1 MHFVEHIVDC
11 HFIITLWY
19 WFHMSSYSCTDGDV
33 MLDASILRLVKHTSP
48 NWLTSCSPIVRI
60 SLLITAN
67 LQIFPD
73 SRFHRYTSI
82 NNHSNFDSN
91 STMTIHLAIQS
102 EFANSLP
109 WFTTINRTSHINYSK
124 SNVYGDIIPIWLP
137 AYFPCRHI
145 AAPMVMRCSLLHV
158 LYGLVLMSTYWFIS
172 CSPIVRS
179 CRRRYL
185 CHLLS
190 LLIISVK
197 SFLEQD
203 AHSINYH
210 WLLHLLDM
218 NSWWQYAKD
227 HRISHM

>member
-1 MHFVEHIVDC
+1 MTIHLASLLNNYHLSLHGLLVAIRPRSAMIHNHQPNLTHQLLNIKC
-11 HFIITLWY
+11 LW
-19 WFHMSSYSCTDGDV
+19 WHNPNMTACIFSMSSYSC
-33 MLDASILRLVKHTSP
+33 
-48 NWLTSCSPIVRI
+48 
-60 SLLITAN
+60 
-67 LQIFPD
+67 
-73 SRFHRYTSI
+73 I
-82 NNHSNFDSN
+82 N
-91 STMTIHLAIQS
+91 
-102 EFANSLP
+102 
-109 WFTTINRTSHINYSK
+109 
-124 SNVYGDIIPIWLP
+124 G
-137 AYFPCRHI
+137 
-145 AAPMVMRCSLLHV
+145 VMRCSLLHV

-210 WLLHLLDM
+210 LLLHLLGM

>member
-33 MLDASILRLVKHTSP
+33 MLDAAKLRLVKHTSP

-102 EFANSLP
+102 ELLIHYHLSLHGLLVAIRPRSAMIHNHQPNLTHQLLKIKCLWWHNPNMTACIFSMSSYSCTNGDEMFAAACTLWLGLDVDILIHILLANS
-109 WFTTINRTSHINYSK
+109 S
-124 SNVYGDIIPIWLP
+124 
-137 AYFPCRHI
+137 
-145 AAPMVMRCSLLHV
+145 
-158 LYGLVLMSTYWFIS
+158 
-172 CSPIVRS
+172 
-179 CRRRYL
+179 
-185 CHLLS
+185 
-190 LLIISVK
+190 
-197 SFLEQD
+197 
-203 AHSINYH
+203 
-210 WLLHLLDM
+210 
-218 NSWWQYAKD
+218 
-227 HRISHM
+227 